1 MAVNVDI
8 QKGGS
13 EGSGSVVR
21 RFTKRVQTSGVLP
34 RARSLRFFE
43 RPKSEATKK
52 RRALK
57 SIEKRAH
64 YEKMA
69 KLGKPVQSRGR
80 RGR

>member
-8 QKGGS
+8 KKGGS
-13 EGSGSVVR
+13 ESSSSVIR
-21 RFTKRVQTSGVLP
+21 RFTKRMQTSGVLP
-34 RARSLRFFE
+34 RARSLRFFD
-43 RPKSEATKK
+43 RPLSEATKK
-52 RRALK
+52 RQALK

-69 KLGKPVQSRGR
+69 KLGKPIQSRGR